1 MSKFTVTS
9 DVINCTVERAF
20 DYVSNVDNRPEWQR
34 PLDKVNRLTPAP
46 DGACTYWTED
56 FKMLG
61 MTHVARMSYSAFDR
75 PNVFV
80 EDADLPLCTGRI
92 DMIFKEV
99 DGGCTVTVV
108 SDVNWKGLYKLLTP
122 LLVGTFKKMVL
133 QDLEDIKHILETS

>member
-9 DVINCTVERAF
+9 EVINCSIERAF
-20 DYVSNVDNRPEWQR
+20 DYISDVENRPNWQR
-34 PLDKVNRLTPAP
+34 PLDKVNRGSPAP
-46 DGACTYWTED
+46 DGAGTYWTED

-61 MTHVARMSYSAFDR
+61 MTHVARMSYTEFDR

-99 DGGCTVTVV
+99 DGGCTLAVV
-108 SDVNWKGLYKLLTP
+108 SDVNWKGIYKFLTP
-122 LLVGTFKKMVL
+122 ILVRTFKKMVL
-133 QDLEDIKHILETS
+133 QDLEDIKRLLES